1 MKYGSNQFN
10 FRQNLTK
17 IYLLPTKIA
26 QLVLLWIKSIK
37 ICTTRCLFVGHQ
49 ILTLCL
55 MSFRW
60 SSHFIID
67 YKRIKQHE

>member
-37 ICTTRCLFVGHQ
+37 ICTTRCLFVGNQ
-49 ILTLCL
+49 ILTVFDVFQVEFTFYNRL
-55 MSFRW
+55 
-60 SSHFIID
+60 
-67 YKRIKQHE
+67 

>member
-10 FRQNLTK
+10 FRQNYITGK

-26 QLVLLWIKSIK
+26 QLALLWIKSIK

-49 ILTLCL
+49 TLTVFDVFQVEFTFYNRL
-55 MSFRW
+55 
-60 SSHFIID
+60 
-67 YKRIKQHE
+67 

>member
-10 FRQNLTK
+10 FRQNYITVK

-37 ICTTRCLFVGHQ
+37 ICTTRCLFVGNQ
-49 ILTLCL
+49 ILTVFDVFQVEFTFYNRL
-55 MSFRW
+55 
-60 SSHFIID
+60 
-67 YKRIKQHE
+67 